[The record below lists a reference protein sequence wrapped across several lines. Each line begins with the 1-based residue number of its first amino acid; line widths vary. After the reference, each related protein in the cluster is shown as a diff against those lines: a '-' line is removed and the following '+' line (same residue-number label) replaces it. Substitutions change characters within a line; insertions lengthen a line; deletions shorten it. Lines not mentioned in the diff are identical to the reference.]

1 MASVCPFSALA
12 KDKGAMNLNYGP
24 EYETFRQQVR
34 AFIEGHRHLAPA
46 PGDRAA
52 RPSPEA
58 IEWQKLLIEHGYT
71 ARTIPREYGG
81 YGAEPD
87 ILKSRIIAE
96 EFSRARVPGG
106 LANQGISMLVPTL
119 LELGTEMQKR
129 RWIEPTLKGE
139 VVWCQGYSEPG
150 AGSDLANL
158 KTSARVENGEFVING
173 QKIWTSTAKHADMIF
188 CLVRTEPDAPMHGG
202 ISYLIFSMDTPGI
215 EVRPL
220 KTMTGHAEFNETF
233 FTDVRVPLDQIVG
246 QRGQGW
252 SVANATLGHE
262 RGMLGDP
269 DALENRMQALI
280 ALMQD
285 EHTGDGRAIHNP
297 VLRDRLVALQAEVA
311 AMKYNGMRVLSD
323 SQKGNPG
330 GMAKLIVKLQSCELA
345 HQISALAIDAMGE
358 MGILYHHSPRER
370 DGGAWQWN
378 YMFQLGLI
386 IGGGTAQIQKNI
398 IAERGL
404 YMPREP
410 RPTSMVAVGQ
420 QTRASARQS
429 QGVD

>member
-1 MASVCPFSALA
+1 MDLA
-12 KDKGAMNLNYGP
+12 YGP
-24 EYETFRQQVR
+24 EYDTFREEVR
-34 AFIEGHRHLAPA
+34 QFLDQHGDHAPA
-46 PGDRAA
+46 GQGRAA
-52 RPSPEA
+52 RPSAEA
-58 IEWQKLLIEHGYT
+58 VEWQKLLIEYGYT
-71 ARTIPREYGG
+71 ARTIPKEYGG

-96 EFSRARVPGG
+96 EFARAGVPGG

-119 LELGTEMQKR
+119 LELGTEKQKR
-129 RWIEPTLKGE
+129 QWVEPTLKGE
-139 VVWCQGYSEPG
+139 IVWCQGYSEPG
-150 AGSDLANL
+150 AGSDLAAL
-158 KTSARVENGEFVING
+158 KTSAHVENGEFVING
-173 QKIWTSTAKHADMIF
+173 QKIWTSTAKQADMIF
-188 CLVRTEPDAPMHGG
+188 CLVRTEADAPKHGG

-215 EVRPL
+215 DVRPL

-233 FTDVRVPLDQIVG
+233 FTDVRVPMDQIVG

-252 SVANATLGHE
+252 FVANATLGHE

-269 DALENRMQALI
+269 DALENRFQALVK
-280 ALMQD
+280 LMQ
-285 EHTGDGRAIHNP
+285 EERIGQGRAIDNAA
-297 VLRDRLVALQAEVA
+297 LRDRLAALQAEVA
-311 AMKYNGMRVLSD
+311 AMKYNGMRILSD
-323 SQKGNPG
+323 NLKGDPG

-358 MGILYHHSPRER
+358 IGVLYHGSERER

-404 YMPREP
+404 DMPREP
-410 RPTSMVAVGQ
+410 KLAKPAPAQQGAAVA
-420 QTRASARQS
+420 ARQQ
-429 QGVD
+429 QGAA